1 MIITRKTAEQLI
13 KAGKAHCVGH
23 TTTASD
29 WAQRDYGHTYA
40 IIDRYDEQRTD
51 HCIDD
56 LLTVHCDRG
65 YVGDK
70 KRCKELT
77 MACWWSKNQCIDWHG
92 VIGELQGLA
101 EQHPETKDVKECLQ
115 YALRQL

>member
-1 MIITRKTAEQLI
+1 MIITRKTAKQLI

-23 TTTASD
+23 TTTD
-29 WAQRDYGHTYA
+29 HTYA

-77 MACWWSKNQCIDWHG
+77 MACWWLKNQCIDWYG
-92 VIGELQGLA
+92 VVGELQGLA
-101 EQHPETKDVKECLQ
+101 EQHPETKDVEECLR